1 MGIAE
6 AMAMSARDAH
16 SRTASPAISAAV
28 SRSSWISYSGYATS

>member
-16 SRTASPAISAAV
+16 KRTASPAIFAAV
-28 SRSSWISYSGYATS
+28 ARSCCTA